1 MRPRFPGTA
10 GRPSVGLAYSTSVH
24 AFIEQRRAL
33 VDHVEIPYELLRHD
47 PCVVAIADKVPVV
60 LHCASLSIAGTVPC
74 PDGVADD
81 IDQWVRRTGTPWIG
95 EHLAFI
101 TARRSEA
108 GDIAEPYAPGEPYNI
123 GYTVSPPMNAATVE
137 RAGRAL
143 ERHARRFAVPIIV
156 ENSPVYFAVPG
167 STMAQTAFIREVC
180 DRADAGLL
188 LDLAH
193 FCITCKA
200 SRVDPLQEVDA
211 LPLERVVEIHISG
224 IEQQADAAWDDHA
237 SRAPEIVYRLLAQVL
252 HRASPRAVT
261 LEYNWS
267 SRFREAWLG
276 EELERVR
283 GVCRGEAV
291 R

>member
-10 GRPSVGLAYSTSVH
+10 GRPSVGLAYSASVR
-24 AFIEQRRAL
+24 AFIERQRAR

-47 PCVVAIADKVPVV
+47 PRVISIADKIPVV

-101 TARRSEA
+101 TASRGEA
-108 GDIAEPYAPGEPYNI
+108 GEIAQPCAPGEPYNI
-123 GYTVSPPMNAATVE
+123 GYTVSPPMNASSAE

-143 ERHARRFAVPIIV
+143 ERYARRFPVPIIV
-156 ENSPVYFAVPG
+156 ENSPVYFAMPG
-167 STMAQTAFIREVC
+167 STMAQTSFIREVC

-193 FCITCKA
+193 FCITAQA
-200 SRVDPLQEVDA
+200 SDVDPLRQVEA

-237 SRAPEIVYRLLAQVL
+237 SRAPEIVHRLLAQVL
-252 HRASPRAVT
+252 HRASPRAIT

-267 SRFREAWLG
+267 SRFPQAWLG

-283 GVCRGEAV
+283 GICRGEAV

>member
-1 MRPRFPGTA
+1 MRPRFSGTA

-24 AFIEQRRAL
+24 AFIEQHRTL
-33 VDHVEIPYELLRHD
+33 VDHVEVPYELLRHD
-47 PCVVAIADKVPVV
+47 PRVISIGERIPVV

-74 PDGVADD
+74 PDGVATD
-81 IDQWVRRTGTPWIG
+81 IDQWVGRTGTPWIG
-95 EHLAFI
+95 EHLAFV
-101 TARRSEA
+101 TASRGEA
-108 GDIAEPYAPGEPYNI
+108 GEAAQPCAPGEPYNI
-123 GYTVSPPMNAATVE
+123 GYTVSPPMNASTVE
-137 RAGRAL
+137 RAGQAL
-143 ERHARRFAVPIIV
+143 KRYAARFPVPIIV
-156 ENSPVYFAVPG
+156 ENSPIYFAVPG
-167 STMAQTAFIREVC
+167 STLTQAAFIREVC

-193 FCITCKA
+193 FSITSQA
-200 SRVDPLQEVDA
+200 SDVDPLRQVEA

-224 IEQQADAAWDDHA
+224 IEQQVDAAWDDHA
-237 SRAPEIVYRLLAQVL
+237 SRAPDIVYRLLEQVL

-267 SRFREAWLG
+267 SRFPQAWLG

-283 GVCRGEAV
+283 GICRGRAV

>member
-1 MRPRFPGTA
+1 MRPRFRGAA

-24 AFIEQRRAL
+24 AFIDRHRAL

-47 PCVVAIADKVPVV
+47 PRVIAIRDTVPVV

-74 PDGVADD
+74 PEGVTAD
-81 IDQWVRRTGTPWIG
+81 IDRWVGRTETPWIG

-101 TARRSEA
+101 TASRGEA
-108 GDIAEPYAPGEPYNI
+108 GEIASPVAPGEPYNI

-143 ERHARRFAVPIIV
+143 ERYAARFDVPIIV

-167 STMAQTAFIREVC
+167 STMQQPAFIREVC
-180 DRADAGLL
+180 ERADAGLL

-193 FCITCKA
+193 FCITAQA
-200 SRVDPLQEVDA
+200 SGVDPLRQVAA

-237 SRAPEIVYRLLAQVL
+237 SRAPGIVYRLLEQVL
-252 HRASPRAVT
+252 QRASPCAVT

-267 SRFREAWLG
+267 SRFPQSWLG
-276 EELERVR
+276 EELGRVR